1 MTDTERRKHRRLP
14 LHLAVSGPNQPSAS
28 GPWVT
33 GNVSP
38 GGMYVRTPADQAPAV
53 GSTLE
58 FVLAV
63 PAGGGHSSQDAT
75 VRGSGRV
82 TRLEELG
89 SGTVGLAIQFTQP
102 LALRL

>member
-1 MTDTERRKHRRLP
+1 MTDIERRKHRRLP
-14 LHLAVSGPNQPSAS
+14 LHLAVSGPDQPPA
-28 GPWVT
+28 GGRWVT

-38 GGMYVRTPADQAPAV
+38 GGMYVRTPAGQAPTV

-63 PAGGGHSSQDAT
+63 PAGQGHACQDST

-82 TRLEELG
+82 TRLEELN
-89 SGTVGLAIQFTQP
+89 SRTVGLAIQFTKP
-102 LALRL
+102 LTIGL